1 LLIEFK
7 NSETPLKNL
16 IRALA
21 AIALVFSSG
30 AGFAQDYPTKPIKW
44 IVPYTPGGYTDN
56 VTRLVTT
63 RMATILGQPIII
75 ENKPGANSIIGVDQ
89 ATKAAPDGYTM
100 LTTITAHAANIT
112 LYEGKLPFDPYQSL
126 IPISLVT
133 TTPLVLSVNKDL
145 PVKSIG
151 ELIAYAK
158 ANPDKLSFGSSGVG
172 AAAHLTS
179 ELLKYT
185 AGINMVHVPY
195 KGTAP
200 ALTDLMSNSIQVL
213 VDAPSGVGANIR
225 AGKIKALAVFSD
237 KRLASYPDVPT
248 IVESGGPKIES
259 SSWVMFFAPAGT
271 PKAIVDKLSL
281 AVRES
286 LKSEELIKRLSD
298 QGIIT
303 VGSTPAEADA
313 FLKAEIAK
321 WGNLIKTVGVK
332 AE

>member
-1 LLIEFK
+1 M
-7 NSETPLKNL
+7 KNL
-16 IRALA
+16 IHALA
-21 AIALVFSSG
+21 AAALIFSSG
-30 AGFAQDYPTKPIKW
+30 AGFAQDYPNKPIKW

-56 VTRLVTT
+56 VTRLVTA

-133 TTPLVLSVNKDL
+133 ITPLVLSVNKDL
-145 PVKSIG
+145 PVNSIG

-158 ANPDKLSFGSSGVG
+158 ANPNKLSFGSSGVG

-200 ALTDLMSNSIQVL
+200 AL
-213 VDAPSGVGANIR
+213 AF
-225 AGKIKALAVFSD
+225 FSD

-248 IVESGGPKIES
+248 IVESSGPKIES

-303 VGSTPAEADA
+303 VGSTPVEADA